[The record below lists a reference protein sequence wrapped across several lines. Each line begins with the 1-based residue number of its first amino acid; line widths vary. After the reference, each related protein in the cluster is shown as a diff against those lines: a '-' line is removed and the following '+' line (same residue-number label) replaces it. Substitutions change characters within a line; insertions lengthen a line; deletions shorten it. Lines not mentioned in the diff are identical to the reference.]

1 MVLDKSTELTRI
13 WVWLRD
19 IVLANV
25 VVDVCLKQLQ
35 VVKHLKVVNEGDMN
49 VALSILALIAIV
61 TRGLFVCF
69 SCIHLTPE
77 VSGQFNILDSLELI
91 DLLDTS
97 SSIVAI
103 ALSEFGFGYLLLNLI
118 SSILN
123 TEQQAVANQA
133 NTSQELNISLELAKN
148 SLGNL
153 RVKFG
158 KIWLSLRHLNEVQIS
173 HNRASSKV
181 LLNYSIIVGSIDIKD
196 AA

>member
-13 WVWLRD
+13 WVWLWD